1 MFKVIKV
8 SHKMVAKSLAD
19 CSKCI
24 VTGQN
29 YVQGKKPT
37 EVDSLFPLFPG
48 ASSRQR
54 KQRIN
59 QD

>member
-1 MFKVIKV
+1 
-8 SHKMVAKSLAD
+8 MVAKSLAD

-37 EVDSLFPLFPG
+37 DVDSLFPLFPG
-48 ASSRQR
+48 ASRRQR

>member
-8 SHKMVAKSLAD
+8 FHKMVAKSDPLLTVANV
-19 CSKCI
+19 I
-24 VTGQN
+24 VTCQN

-48 ASSRQR
+48 ASRRQR
-54 KQRIN
+54 KQ
-59 QD
+59 